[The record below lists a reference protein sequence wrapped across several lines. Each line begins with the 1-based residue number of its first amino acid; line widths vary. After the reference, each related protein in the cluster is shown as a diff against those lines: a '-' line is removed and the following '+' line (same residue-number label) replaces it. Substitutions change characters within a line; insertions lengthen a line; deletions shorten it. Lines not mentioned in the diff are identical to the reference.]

1 MDQQQKQNVNQAVEQ
16 FTDSTHQAFRTL
28 ADRAVSL
35 QESNLTLTQNFFHN
49 WIEQVNNQAQG
60 TREAAR
66 YLRDQG
72 QRQREAFE
80 TLSQEATNAY
90 TESLNSALGFY
101 QQTLSTATQVGQQ
114 NIQQAAQAT
123 QQGMQAGVQAVSQA
137 GQQAMEATSQATQQ
151 AAQATSQ
158 TAQQGAEAANQSAQ
172 QGARGGEQIAQA
184 GAFAAQRVAT
194 GVPIRDYDDL
204 NVGKIVEQLDNLSA
218 DELEHVRAY
227 EQENK
232 SRDTLLE
239 QIDRKMMVAI
249 GVPIKDYN
257 NLNVGELV
265 GRLDSLSAEELQA
278 ARAYEQENKN
288 RDGVL
293 QQIDRR
299 LKAAA

>member
-1 MDQQQKQNVNQAVEQ
+1 MDQLQKQNVNHAVEQ

-28 ADRAVSL
+28 ADRTVSL
-35 QESNLTLTQNFFHN
+35 QESNLRLTQNFFQN
-49 WIEQVNNQAQG
+49 WMEQVNNQAQG
-60 TREAAR
+60 TREAVQ
-66 YLRDQG
+66 YMRDQR
-72 QRQREAFE
+72 QRQREAAE

-90 TESLNSALGFY
+90 TEFLNSALGFY

-114 NIQQAAQAT
+114 NIQQVAQAT
-123 QQGMQAGVQAVSQA
+123 QQGMQAGVQAATQA

-151 AAQATSQ
+151 GAQ
-158 TAQQGAEAANQSAQ
+158 
-172 QGARGGEQIAQA
+172 GGEQIAQS
-184 GAFAAQRVAT
+184 GAYAAQRVAT
-194 GVPIRDYDDL
+194 GVHIRDYDDL
-204 NVGKIVEQLDNLSA
+204 NVGEIVEQLDNLSG
-218 DELEHVRAY
+218 DELQHVRAY

-257 NLNVGELV
+257 SLNVGDLV
-265 GRLDSLSAEELQA
+265 GRLDNLSAEELQA
-278 ARAYEQENKN
+278 TRAYEQENKN

-299 LKAAA
+299 LNAAS

>member
-1 MDQQQKQNVNQAVEQ
+1 MDQHQKQNANQAVEQ
-16 FTDSTHQAFRTL
+16 FTDSTHQAFRTM
-28 ADRAVSL
+28 ADRTVSL
-35 QESNLTLTQNFFHN
+35 QESNLRLTQNFFHN

-60 TREAAR
+60 TREAAQ
-66 YLRDQG
+66 YMRDQG
-72 QRQREAFE
+72 QRQREAIE

-101 QQTLSTATQVGQQ
+101 QQTLSTARQVAQQ
-114 NIQQAAQAT
+114 NI

-137 GQQAMEATSQATQQ
+137 GHQAMEATGQATQQ
-151 AAQATSQ
+151 GAQATSQ
-158 TAQQGAEAANQSAQ
+158 AAQQGAQAANQAAQ
-172 QGARGGEQIAQA
+172 QGARGGEQIARS
-184 GAFAAQRVAT
+184 GAYAAQRVAT

-204 NVGKIVEQLDNLSA
+204 NVGEIVEQLDNLSA
-218 DELEHVRAY
+218 DELHHVRAY

-232 SRDTLLE
+232 SRDTLLG
-239 QIDRKMMVAI
+239 QIDRKTMEAI

-257 NLNVGELV
+257 SLNVGDLV
-265 GRLDSLSAEELQA
+265 GRLDNLSAEELQA

-299 LKAAA
+299 LNAAS

>member
-1 MDQQQKQNVNQAVEQ
+1 MDQHQKQNANQAVEQ
-16 FTDSTHQAFRTL
+16 FTDSTHQAFRTM
-28 ADRAVSL
+28 ADRTVAL
-35 QESNLTLTQNFFHN
+35 QESNLRLTQNFFHN

-60 TREAAR
+60 TREATQN
-66 YLRDQG
+66 LQEQG
-72 QRQREAFE
+72 QRQREAIE
-80 TLSQEATNAY
+80 TLSQEATDAY

-101 QQTLSTATQVGQQ
+101 QQTLSTATQVAQQ
-114 NIQQAAQAT
+114 NIRQVAQAT

-151 AAQATSQ
+151 GAQATSQ
-158 TAQQGAEAANQSAQ
+158 AAQQGEQAANQAAQ

-184 GAFAAQRVAT
+184 GAYAAQRVAT

-204 NVGKIVEQLDNLSA
+204 NVGEIVEQLDNLSA
-218 DELEHVRAY
+218 EELHHVRAY

-232 SRDTLLE
+232 SRDTLLG
-239 QIDRKMMVAI
+239 QIDRKAMEAI

-257 NLNVGELV
+257 SLNVGDLV
-265 GRLDSLSAEELQA
+265 GRLDNLSAEELQA

-299 LKAAA
+299 LNAAS

>member
-1 MDQQQKQNVNQAVEQ
+1 MNQLQKQNVNQAVEQ
-16 FTDSTHQAFRTL
+16 WTNSTHQAFRTL
-28 ADRAVSL
+28 ADRTVSL
-35 QESNLTLTQNFFHN
+35 QESNLRLTQNFFQN

-60 TREAAR
+60 TREAAQ
-66 YLRDQG
+66 YMRDQG
-72 QRQREAFE
+72 QRQREAVE

-123 QQGMQAGVQAVSQA
+123 QQGMQAGVQAVSRA
-137 GQQAMEATSQATQQ
+137 GQQAMEATSQATRQG
-151 AAQATSQ
+151 AQATSQ
-158 TAQQGAEAANQSAQ
+158 AAQQGAQAANQAAQ
-172 QGARGGEQIAQA
+172 QGARGGEQIARS
-184 GAFAAQRVAT
+184 GAYAAQRVAT

-204 NVGKIVEQLDNLSA
+204 NVGEIVEQLDNLSA
-218 DELEHVRAY
+218 DELHHVRAY

-232 SRDTLLE
+232 SRDGVLQ
-239 QIDRKMMVAI
+239 QIDRKTMEAI

-257 NLNVGELV
+257 SLNVGELV
-265 GRLDSLSAEELQA
+265 GRLDNLSAEELQA

-299 LKAAA
+299 LNAAS